1 MTDLKFIMDWPET
14 RDLDIELS
22 ACWTGMTACPFP
34 VVHADYTKLNRIGE
48 GVYGF
53 LNLGT

>member
-1 MTDLKFIMDWPET
+1 LTDLKFIMDWPDA